1 METQG
6 LILLEVDLDDFFF
19 TKKKKRKKNQT
30 LYVAHVLS
38 SSAESKIQAFGNQG
52 ISELFSFTI
61 CYTVHRS
68 VNFTMDLLNCWK
80 LYISMDKWGTVYLTY

>member
-1 METQG
+1 M
-6 LILLEVDLDDFFF
+6 IFFLQ
-19 TKKKKRKKNQT
+19 KKKRKKNQT

-61 CYTVHRS
+61 CYTVHR
-68 VNFTMDLLNCWK
+68 V
-80 LYISMDKWGTVYLTY
+80 